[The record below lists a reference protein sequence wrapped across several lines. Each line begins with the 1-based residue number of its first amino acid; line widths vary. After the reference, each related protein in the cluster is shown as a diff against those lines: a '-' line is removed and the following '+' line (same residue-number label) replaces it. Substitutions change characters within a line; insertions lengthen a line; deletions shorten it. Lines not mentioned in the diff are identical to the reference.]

1 MRNVDE
7 DTNLRKYI
15 HTSKQGHI
23 GIVEKYRKQARILV
37 YITLCMCTI
46 TVLHERWMQDTPTT
60 HCVTWF
66 LGKYIGHSNA

>member
-1 MRNVDE
+1 MHIVDE

-15 HTSKQGHI
+15 YTSKCQKGHI
-23 GIVEKYRKQARILV
+23 EIVEKQAQILV
-37 YITLCMCTI
+37 YIVLCVCAI
-46 TVLHERWMQDTPTT
+46 TVLHKCWMQDTPTT

>member
-1 MRNVDE
+1 MRIVDE

-15 HTSKQGHI
+15 ASKKGHI

-37 YITLCMCTI
+37 YITLHVCAI
-46 TVLHERWMQDTPTT
+46 TALHERWMQDTPTT

-66 LGKYIGHSNA
+66 LGKHIGHSNA

>member
-1 MRNVDE
+1 MRIVDE

-15 HTSKQGHI
+15 YKGHI
-23 GIVEKYRKQARILV
+23 GIVEKYRKQLQARILV
-37 YITLCMCTI
+37 YITLCVCAI
-46 TVLHERWMQDTPTT
+46 TVMHERWMQDTPTT